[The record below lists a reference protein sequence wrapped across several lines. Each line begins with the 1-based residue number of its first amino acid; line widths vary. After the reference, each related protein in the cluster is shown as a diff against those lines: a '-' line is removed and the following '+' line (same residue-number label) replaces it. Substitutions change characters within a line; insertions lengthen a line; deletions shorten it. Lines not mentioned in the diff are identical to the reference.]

1 MRDKK
6 EEFEKL
12 GVQLIGV
19 DPHESWS
26 VKSLLKRSGFSTT
39 DLEFPLLTDPAQIVS
54 ATYGVA
60 FQMRIH
66 TELANRPATFI
77 VDKSGVLRY
86 AKRGRAFYDRPTPR
100 QLLEQVR
107 KLPSKR

>member
-1 MRDKK
+1 MRDQKDA
-6 EEFEKL
+6 FEKQ
-12 GVQLIGV
+12 GTQLIGI

-26 VKSLLKRSGFSTT
+26 VKSLLKRSGFSTD

-77 VDKSGVLRY
+77 IDKAGVLRY
-86 AKRGRAFYDRPTPR
+86 AKRGRAFNDRPTPR
-100 QLLEQVR
+100 QLLQEIR
-107 KLPSKR
+107 KLK